1 MNRERRRRISCL
13 LLAFFLVVGAFPWA
27 DGVFAADPEPYFN
40 DITITKR
47 FDGNTFQSIGWHIV
61 LAGENFLSAD
71 KKKVLVDV
79 GVIGPDGVLNRFEPS
94 TKPSDFLL
102 DYKVKTT
109 EINNNLVINGKTIT
123 FDTLFPAVNGK
134 EPNTGRV
141 KSGSTVKIKGGNFSA
156 ADFSYEINGSKL
168 TSGITATEITTQLTA
183 SGSTTFAI
191 KKEMTDSNFKQKNG
205 TDSKIHI
212 VQSYLDIFKVFT
224 ELGVVG
230 DIDLIPTQG
239 AAGTPAR
246 IEATSL
252 LTTDQMDVFF
262 VKHLSE
268 SFIKEMLATDK
279 KYLSKIAT
287 GEAKDKFS
295 FNVPQSLTPAT
306 YHVVL
311 TNKINPSKPIDDQ
324 ITAMKILDKKFTVV
338 DAKNQAKLTAIDPK
352 KGPTSGIEAIIKGQ
366 NIACLSSDLY
376 LPEKKKPDVITGKGS
391 NELTLVYNKGKY
403 SDEPTYKAKITR
415 KIKMWVGGLVTFVDK
430 EDSVKKEE
438 IYDYFKV
445 KLGQNND
452 LTKPIKDVTVEI
464 ETTIELYDPATN
476 TLVKTVSGIIE
487 TDTLKNAFEYEAL
500 DFVPEISAV
509 NPSKIPVN
517 ASYEVRPEGLKV
529 LISGKNFFLYRYE
542 VRKSDGTVEV
552 KYRYPK
558 FDFGGQ
564 FEIDPNKNTPKI
576 EMKMFKGGSEIDGTE
591 GRHLADKILLTIPNN
606 TVLKDGETALNSTL
620 KLRVINPLKVPDSTE
635 DGSKAEFDISFFK
648 VDSNKVPVIT
658 KVEPSRVSTSS
669 QNKKVKVTGQ
679 NFSENVKVFLDGEE
693 IRNVKRN
700 GVGTEIDMEVPGGKP
715 VGKYQI
721 RVQNNDGSIATFDDF
736 WYVESFTKPKI
747 TDFNPKKGTTYTVV
761 NILGENFLYPNPA
774 ISSTEGI
781 GIYNLIGT
789 RVLLGEYEI
798 NKYNMQNGKISLN
811 PYDSKTQ
818 EPLIKSDQSVL
829 KLADYSDGVILKK
842 RGTDEYYK
850 LYYDF
855 QKGKILLTDGKN
867 VTYEMRGEGTAVKA
881 EKDGTPHPVTVN
893 SSNLNA
899 DGQNFDFMTPYA
911 FDSGTGLMNGKKT
924 KILNNGQIQIEV
936 PALPRRGFYD
946 VKVVNPDTNFDA
958 KIGTNGFEYIPGPL
972 DLPPKIN
979 TVTPDKG
986 SVEGG
991 YQVVISGENFISEPT
1006 RKIRVYF
1013 DGVEVDPRSVV
1024 VNPGGKEMT
1033 VTVPKYKGNLEK
1045 ETESDRK
1052 AVDVVV
1058 LNPDGGSDAKKGGF
1072 TYVIA
1077 KSKPYLDR
1085 IIQHPIDPAVQGLRA
1100 TVEGGDFRFMEPF
1113 RDVETLSRPFN
1124 GVWDAGETWTD
1135 INGNNKWDDYRELI
1149 KNGYSSKEKYN
1160 KLPADN
1166 PIRQKYG
1173 DWETLIKPVLPQ
1185 IFFGGYQAEVIRF
1198 TSTSID
1204 VIIPEQA
1211 RGKVDVYLRNNDEGI
1226 SNKLPFEIFVTEPTI
1241 SSIKPNVGRKSGNE
1255 PVDIQG
1261 AGFENS
1267 EVLMYDASDSLP
1279 NKKTLVVTHFANETD
1294 PKMGNSHIVDMKQE
1308 NSGLIAGDRAKVSLG
1323 ALNVRYEG
1331 ETSPAELKLS
1341 YEEYGILY
1349 QGSFKFEN
1357 NEVFVPLRL
1366 LKDNQGKAL
1375 DSHEAVRITHEML
1388 QGTANS
1394 YRIRVER
1401 GYAEKT
1407 ELKNNGLYTV
1417 WTPSYYT
1424 IGQVKVTV
1432 YGKDGGKS
1440 KGNAS
1445 FTYKNPDSNPT
1456 ISDMVKDNDKKDKE
1470 IKGKVKTLKVSTNGG
1485 NTIKMVGK
1493 EFRKP
1498 VKITFGDVSVDEK
1511 SITYVPAE
1519 SLNATEMYFT
1529 LPKVPESMANKGY
1542 KVFIEN
1548 PDGGTANTGVLT
1560 DPVDSVEEI
1569 QLFFVQPESM
1579 EMKVT
1584 EVIPKEGPVAGG
1596 TVVTVKGQDFRW
1608 EMKGYPN
1615 KHLSVYFMR
1624 DNQPLLDKDGNVVN
1638 NLIKDKTQVNYDTI
1652 EFVTPPV
1659 EKEGPVDI
1667 KIVNPD
1673 GNTIFLSGGFKY
1685 TQSPLSIISIDPSK
1699 GRKQGGDTVTITGT
1713 GFMDGKINLYSSLT
1727 SLPTKETKMLVR
1739 FGDPKDTNIS
1749 NRDIPEDD
1757 LQSGRLL
1764 KDGAKFK
1771 VGNMDFTVRP
1781 NGADFLLD
1789 VAWHDFSGEYSAK
1802 DIPFNG
1808 ETSYLPLS
1816 LLKSDATEMIKIS
1829 KKVNGVISRIIV
1841 ERGYASNVVFN
1852 GETFLT
1858 VVTPPHHTI
1867 NRGSGNSAGT
1877 MVTVI
1882 NPDGSEAVG
1891 SFIYKNPDSDPAIY
1905 SIEVDGVSSDGEEHK
1920 GENPVL
1926 FRLPR
1931 VGKSRITVHGRDFRK
1946 NLTLTI
1952 AGQTIDEKSITYSD
1966 QIGDFPQYKTLTFTM
1981 PQVPD
1986 ELLGKHH
1993 ILSISNLDGGGTNS
2007 DAVVR
2012 DPSWNAGK
2020 PNPSPIHFAFYLE
2033 ETEHLKIDSITPNR
2047 GPTKGGNQVIIRG
2060 EDFRNTMYGFKGKLR
2075 IFVGTGVDMVEVRQE
2090 DILSVEHDRITLV
2103 MPPHE
2108 EGEVTV
2114 RVQNPDGN
2122 TAEGTYKYEGYPVI
2136 TNVVNEDGSKVTALL
2151 PDGSQT
2157 IIIGGTGFKEGAKV
2171 YFHPKL
2177 KKAED
2182 NRKEPNGNTSSEKKT
2197 EEMKTPT
2204 NVWVDGEAYVIDGS
2218 IVATPSKV
2226 EDGKKIIVQVPK
2238 LEKDFQGIIVVN
2250 PDGAASNV
2258 WDIKVG
2264 IPEVPAPFDVYAE
2277 LSFGRM
2283 VRVSWKPVSQALQ
2296 YDVLMRSSDGSWQ
2309 PVANTKDTTVSV
2321 PDLLPNTT
2329 YVFLVK
2335 AIGKY
2340 GESKPLAQAQSNPV
2354 TTGADIAPKDTDGTI
2369 GEKTVIVR
2377 SGDSVDL
2384 RLGED
2389 WSSAGSVVD
2398 LLKPE
2403 YSGAKNIT
2411 VRMSAKMVSVNNG
2424 PIIIKASDAILVIT
2438 PAAFRTAEMIQHA
2451 LDPKAGIVFKMIR
2464 SNAKLQAKN
2473 GVGQVSSV
2481 YELRAFAQVGTQ
2493 QTKLNQLSMPFQL
2506 TIKSDA
2512 AKIRARK
2519 LKKVSLGYYDSTAK
2533 LWVPNPLL
2541 NKLGFYGMWGSKK

>member
-13 LLAFFLVVGAFPWA
+13 LLAILLVMGAFPWA
-27 DGVFAADPEPYFN
+27 EMRTAFAADPEPYFN
-40 DITITKR
+40 EVIITKEY
-47 FDGNTFQSIGWHIV
+47 DGDTFRPKKWHII
-61 LAGENFLSAD
+61 LTGGNFLDS
-71 KKKVLVDV
+71 KGKLQVEI
-79 GVIGPDGVLNRFEPS
+79 GVMGSDGKLNRFNTTTPPS
-94 TKPSDFLL
+94 AYLL
-102 DYKVKTT
+102 DYEVGLDQ
-109 EINNNLVINGKTIT
+109 ISDSIFINGETIDLVT
-123 FDTLFPAVNGK
+123 SFPGVSAK

-141 KSGSTVKIKGGNFSA
+141 KSGEQVTIRGGNFVGGTLTNYKIEDS
-156 ADFSYEINGSKL
+156 DLTNNPPDTIIGQSEIKTKL
-168 TSGITATEITTQLTA
+168 RKAGTAHFIMYR
-183 SGSTTFAI
+183 SNPSTI
-191 KKEMTDSNFKQKNG
+191 LKKANG
-205 TDSKIHI
+205 TDYATIRI
-212 VQSYLDIFKVFT
+212 RQSYINIFKVFT
-224 ELGVVG
+224 DLGVSD
-230 DIDLIPTQG
+230 DISLIPTRG
-239 AAGTPAR
+239 AVGTGAR
-246 IEATSL
+246 VEATSL
-252 LTTDQMDVFF
+252 LTVDQMDVFF
-262 VKHLSE
+262 VKNLSGP
-268 SFIKEMLATDK
+268 FTKEMIAGNK
-279 KYLSKIAT
+279 KYLSKTDT
-287 GEAKDKFS
+287 GGPKDRFA
-295 FNVPQSLTPAT
+295 FQVPNLPVGT
-306 YHVVL
+306 YHIVL
-311 TNKINPSKPIDDQ
+311 TNKVDPSKPIDAQ
-324 ITAMKILDKKFTVV
+324 ISALKILRQSFTIV
-338 DAKNQAKLTAIDPK
+338 DAKNQAKLTSINPK
-352 KGPTSGIEAIIKGQ
+352 KGPTTGIEAIIKGQ
-366 NIACLSSDLY
+366 NLANMSPNFYSPGSAAPQVNVSNPNKLVLTY
-376 LPEKKKPDVITGKGS
+376 TGG
-391 NELTLVYNKGKY
+391 TYA
-403 SDEPTYKAKITR
+403 DEPGKVVAKVTR
-415 KIKMWVGGLVTFVDK
+415 TIKFVVGDLVTFTSDSFTK
-430 EDSVKKEE
+430 ETV
-438 IYDYFKV
+438 YDYFKV
-445 KLGQNND
+445 KLGQNTD

-464 ETTIELYDPATN
+464 ETTIEFNDN
-476 TLVKTVSGIIE
+476 TKIEGILE
-487 TDTLKNAFEYEAL
+487 TDVLANAFEYEAL
-500 DFVPEISAV
+500 DFQPEITGVDPA
-509 NPSKIPVN
+509 KIPVD
-517 ASYEVRPEGLKV
+517 SDLKVTPKGLK
-529 LISGKNFFLYRYE
+529 ITITGKNFFLYRYE
-542 VRKSDGTVEV
+542 KNVGGNLVV

-564 FEIDPNKNTPKI
+564 FRVDPNTMPGVEI
-576 EMKMFKGGSEIDGTE
+576 KMYKAGVEIDGTE
-591 GRHLADKILLTIPNN
+591 GRHLADKILLTIPEN
-606 TVLKDGETALNSTL
+606 TPALSGGEAVLDTPQDLIL
-620 KLRVINPLKVPDSTE
+620 INPLKVPDATD
-635 DGSKAEFDISFFK
+635 DGSKTEFKILFFK
-648 VDSNKVPVIT
+648 VDPNKAPVIN

-2197 EEMKTPT
+2197 EEIKTPT

-2354 TTGADIAPKDTDGTI
+2354 TTGADIVSKDTDGTI

-2403 YSGAKNIT
+2403 YAGAKNIT
-2411 VRMSAKMVSVNNG
+2411 VRMSAKMVSVNNA
-2424 PIIIKASDAILVIT
+2424 PIIIKASDATLVIT

-2481 YELRAFAQVGTQ
+2481 YELQAFAQVGAQ